1 MIDSHHQH
9 HHHVYHQS
17 TDGSMYMECRHCNLL
32 SNQSKNNYNL
42 NNNSFLNQFNN
53 NISNNNQQSNQNNIN
68 LINLKKNSI
77 KLNLLLEQSMFID
90 NLMKLFKDL
99 AHAFYNLKQFECE
112 KALQYFEQ
120 LPPNQIKSCFVL
132 NNMAKAHFELH
143 NYLKAEKI
151 YLELRREYP
160 YHLEGL
166 EFYSTTLWH
175 LQKEIALSSLAQ
187 ELTEYDK
194 LAPETWCVVGNCFSL
209 HKEHDAAIKFFQ
221 RATQVDP
228 NFVYAYNLLGH
239 EYFLI
244 EEMDK
249 GLSCFR
255 KAIFLDPRH
264 YNAWYGISMIHLK
277 QEKFILAE
285 KYLKKALLINPHS
298 STLMCHIAVVYHS
311 LKQSEKALQIL
322 DRALVIEPKNTL
334 CKFHRAS
341 ILFSMEKYDDALE
354 DFEKLRRIIPKES
367 LIYYMISKTHKK
379 LKNVHLSLMYMSWA
393 MDLDPK
399 GVNNQLKESIDK
411 RYVVDSDSTFARE
424 LETINT
430 STLDAIYG
438 ANTTNNNGNSMI
450 MQNNENDDNDDNNN
464 DLETSNNNNNNDSS
478 SISNNTNLN
487 NNNNIDNNITIGA
500 GTSVAI
506 DQDDDDEEII
516 RQDDSSLLIREG
528 LVNSGDLASMSN
540 INNQYLSTDGQL
552 ISEDQDEEDEDE
564 EEAAEIDEN
573 NDNDNSNFLMN
584 NVRDDAEIFD
594 SREEDDDDNEV
605 EEDLDFEDSN
615 TRNQMIE
622 VDIKSKEDDEDEDE
636 NIEEDENDDESS
648 DLSRKKDRDNSDDND
663 DASGSNANPSSSNQ
677 LDNNSKTNF
686 SKGGTNDQNNETYK
700 KSSRGSNQD
709 EAIYYSE
716 ETDDDDDDDDDDDPK
731 TVISNAKSISISSKK
746 VESFENRKNKYKLGT
761 NRFKSRIIPDTSISN
776 PSDPINNNLAK
787 KPTSINIKATKYLD
801 SKRFIT
807 TSSIAKT
814 TSIAASNAS
823 INSKKSSATTLNNNP
838 MIKSMI
844 SKKTGPSTSKSST
857 NAVKN
862 STIKP
867 TKTTTALPSTSKQ
880 VIKKNITKKLLFP
893 AASGIHKKTN
903 YVISNKKIIKDS
915 ELKPTPIT
923 IVNNDLTFDSNTRMI
938 YNFKSFEHIK
948 KKLDLDPDSNH
959 DLEGDES
966 NDQPIEDYMNRDDS
980 ENDADEKLDND
991 DNVNYIK
998 SNLNKKVIN
1007 DINKKHLSKIQLISD
1022 DLSDS
1027 SGIGTL
1033 TITSNSELRNLNN
1046 MSNNSEEILYDKKNN
1061 LAENSIHSTEDLE
1074 DLNALSGINK
1084 SISFMSMSNMID
1096 TTKLTNNETIPF
1108 MNQSQIS
1115 IISHH
1120 YNNKL
1125 TLTNSIQK
1133 SNHSVLSTQDQ
1144 LMDSA
1149 DEDL

>member
-1 MIDSHHQH
+1 
-9 HHHVYHQS
+9 
-17 TDGSMYMECRHCNLL
+17 MECRHCNLL
-32 SNQSKNNYNL
+32 SNQSKNSFNL
-42 NNNSFLNQFNN
+42 NNNSFLNQLNTNN
-53 NISNNNQQSNQNNIN
+53 LNNNQQSNAIN
-68 LINLKKNSI
+68 TNLQNLKKNSV
-77 KLNLLLEQSMFID
+77 KLNLLLEQSIFID

-120 LPPNQIKSCFVL
+120 LPSNQMKSCFVL
-132 NNMAKAHFELH
+132 NNMAKAYFELH

-166 EFYSTTLWH
+166 EYYSTTLWH

-322 DRALVIEPKNTL
+322 DRALAIEPKNTL

-341 ILFSMEKYDDALE
+341 ILFSMEKYDDALD
-354 DFEKLRRIIPKES
+354 DFEKLRRVIPKES

-438 ANTTNNNGNSMI
+438 ANTTNNNGNSVI

-464 DLETSNNNNNNDSS
+464 DLETSNNNNVINNDSS
-478 SISNNTNLN
+478 SISNNTNVIN
-487 NNNNIDNNITIGA
+487 NNNNTIGA

-506 DQDDDDEEII
+506 EQDDDDDEVI

-528 LVNSGDLASMSN
+528 VVNTGELASISN
-540 INNQYLSTDGQL
+540 SNNQYLGTDGQL

-564 EEAAEIDEN
+564 EEEAAEVDEN
-573 NDNDNSNFLMN
+573 NDNDNSNFLMS

-594 SREEDDDDNEV
+594 SREEDEDDNEV
-605 EEDLDFEDSN
+605 EEGLDFEDSN

-622 VDIKSKEDDEDEDE
+622 VDIKSKEDEEDEDE
-636 NIEEDENDDESS
+636 NLEEDENDDQSS
-648 DLSRKKDRDNSDDND
+648 DVSRKKDRDNSDDND
-663 DASGSNANPSSSNQ
+663 DASGSNVNPSSSNQ
-677 LDNNSKTNF
+677 MDNSSKNNYNR
-686 SKGGTNDQNNETYK
+686 GGSNDHNNETNK
-700 KSSRGSNQD
+700 RSSHGSNQD
-709 EAIYYSE
+709 ETVGNSE
-716 ETDDDDDDDDDDDPK
+716 DTDDEDDDNDDDDDPK
-731 TVISNAKSISISSKK
+731 TVISNVKSNIISSKK
-746 VESFENRKNKYKLGT
+746 VELIENKKNKHKMGA
-761 NRFKSRIIPDTSISN
+761 NRYKSRLNQANSTSNLPDPVN
-776 PSDPINNNLAK
+776 INMGK
-787 KPTSINIKATKYLD
+787 KITSINSKATKYLD
-801 SKRFIT
+801 SKRF
-807 TSSIAKT
+807 SISATAKT
-814 TSIAASNAS
+814 ISTISNTSTSV
-823 INSKKSSATTLNNNP
+823 INKKPYINYKPLKN
-838 MIKSMI
+838 II
-844 SKKTGPSTSKSST
+844 SKKTVSTVSNSST
-857 NAVKN
+857 AVTKN
-862 STIKP
+862 STTNPSKAAI
-867 TKTTTALPSTSKQ
+867 ALPTSSKQ

-893 AASGIHKKTN
+893 TATGVHKKTN
-903 YVISNKKIIKDS
+903 HVTSNKKIIKES

-923 IVNNDLTFDSNTRMI
+923 IVNNDTVNSNNRVI
-938 YNFKSFEHIK
+938 YNFKAFENIK
-948 KKLDLDPDSNH
+948 KKLDLDP
-959 DLEGDES
+959 ES
-966 NDQPIEDYMNRDDS
+966 KQDFNEESEYDHLAEDYMNHDDS
-980 ENDADEKLDND
+980 ENDVDEKLDND
-991 DNVNYIK
+991 DNINYIK
-998 SNLNKKVIN
+998 SNINKNAI
-1007 DINKKHLSKIQLISD
+1007 DAINKKYLPKIQLISD
-1022 DLSDS
+1022 DISNS
-1027 SGIGTL
+1027 SGICHL
-1033 TITSNSELRNLNN
+1033 TTASNSESGKLNN
-1046 MSNNSEEILYDKKNN
+1046 MSSNSEEILYDKKNS
-1061 LAENSIHSTEDLE
+1061 LTENSIHLAEDFE
-1074 DLNALSGINK
+1074 DINALGGINK
-1084 SISFMSMSNMID
+1084 SISFMSMSHMID
-1096 TTKLTNNETIPF
+1096 TTKLTSNETIPF

-1115 IISHH
+1115 LISH

-1133 SNHSVLSTQDQ
+1133 SNHSMLSTQDQ